1 MDFVA
6 IDFETAN
13 ELPTSACEL
22 GLAVVRNYKVIETKS
37 WLIRPPDLRFNPY
50 NTKIHGISAS
60 DVCDMPKF
68 DMLWNEI
75 GQYLSND
82 FVIAHNAEFDMGV
95 LKSLLHH
102 YRIPFAEMQYTC
114 SIKLARRAFSD
125 ARSFG
130 LANLSRELGIKLN
143 HHRAES
149 DAEAC
154 AIIAAKA
161 FRAFQVSFPHELTPR
176 MNVSVQF
183 LKPGDKPKTKRKK
196 VLYNPTPRN
205 RDRI

>member
-50 NTKIHGISAS
+50 NTKIHGLSAS

-68 DMLWNEI
+68 DLLWSEI
-75 GQYLSND
+75 GPYLSND
-82 FVIAHNAEFDMGV
+82 FVIAHNAEFDIGV
-95 LKSLLHH
+95 LKSLLH
-102 YRIPFAEMQYTC
+102 YYKITFNPIPYTC
-114 SIKLARRAFSD
+114 SIKLARKTYSD
-125 ARSFG
+125 ARSYG

-154 AIIAAKA
+154 AIIAAKS
-161 FRAFQVSFPHELTPR
+161 FRAFQVSFPHELAVR
-176 MNVSVQF
+176 MNVSIQT
-183 LKPGDKPKTKRKK
+183 LKPGDKPKQPKRSI
-196 VLYNPTPRN
+196 NNINGRTR
-205 RDRI
+205 R